1 MASSVLPQVDACLTT
16 RFLVYRN
23 TCQRPEKIVQ
33 RFVLIRPGAGPEFSH
48 TDRRIKDGSVCVA
61 QVYPF
66 GDDVRIPA
74 PRDLNE
80 DVGIDK
86 DGHFL

>member
-1 MASSVLPQVDACLTT
+1 M
-16 RFLVYRN
+16 

-33 RFVLIRPGAGPEFSH
+33 GVVLIRPGAGPEFSY
-48 TDRRIKDGSVCVA
+48 TDRRIKDGSVRVA

-66 GDDVRIPA
+66 GNDVRIPA
-74 PRDLNE
+74 ARDLNE
-80 DVGIDK
+80 DVGIDQ